1 MTLAHAILPTGPL
14 MIVDGFAAPGFLFLG
29 LLALL
34 LWVGPL
40 AARDARHGALRTA
53 AFLLAVL
60 ALAQP
65 HRLAADDGAHRV
77 VALDRSA
84 SVAPGARDAAVAA
97 VAGLPAPGG
106 QDRLTVVDLAPPGA
120 APVDAPEGA
129 RVVRVPAEGRSDLG
143 ALLDA
148 VAREVPAGAARA
160 GALLITDGLGTD
172 DARGSDSLLA
182 RADLAARGVP
192 VDLALV
198 EPLEGDLRAV
208 GLDLRGAAR
217 VGREVVAVAR
227 VEGGGQV
234 VTVTLADEE
243 GELARA
249 DGVVADGEVRVP
261 LVLAP
266 RAAGFVDVRLTVEVT
281 DGADPRGGD
290 LVLER
295 TIAVDDPMRVAYLG
309 ERVEG
314 GAERLGALLGD
325 GFEVVPCEP
334 GDLAPGAA
342 AHGAAVV
349 VVDDRPAA
357 SLDEGVQQ
365 GLVAAVEAGAR
376 GLVMAGGEAS
386 FGPGGYHDLPL
397 EAALPVEFVQKEEKR
412 DPSTTLVVIIDTS
425 GSMGGNRV
433 QLAKEVSRLAIRRL
447 LPHDKVGL
455 VEFYGAKR
463 WAVPIQPASNSIEI
477 ERALNRLDAG
487 GGTVILPAI
496 EEAYY
501 GLKNVRTRYKH
512 VLILTDGGVESG
524 AFEPLVRRMADEG
537 MTVSTVLVGPEAH
550 SEFLFNI
557 ANWGRGRFYNVPN
570 RFNLPEILLKQPATA
585 KLPAY
590 RPGVVQIRAQGGESW
605 WGEIEREEL
614 PPLSGYVETRRRPG
628 AEVLVETA
636 DEGHPVLATWRYGA
650 GRVSALT
657 TEPTGPGTEGWR
669 DWSGQGELL
678 ARVVERTAA
687 EDPSGFRL
695 RAVRE
700 PGGALVVLQST
711 RPSPSSAP
719 GVRVGR
725 GPDAAELA
733 LVRVAPDRWQAH
745 VEWDGR
751 TPLCVE
757 ARAGGAPAARAVLPA
772 HVGAASELQVPA
784 SAARALADRLGPL
797 GARVDLA
804 SLPEE
809 GVRVAALDGAAA
821 PRVRHLAP
829 LLALLALLAYVAD
842 IALRRS
848 PAARL
853 QQ

>member
-1 MTLAHAILPTGPL
+1 MTVSHAILPPGPL
-14 MIVDGFAAPGFLFLG
+14 MIVDGFAAPGFLFFA
-29 LLALL
+29 LAVLL

-40 AARDARHGALRTA
+40 AARDARHGALRTV

-65 HRLAADDGAHRV
+65 YRRPADEAAHRV
-77 VALDRSA
+77 VAVDRSQSTAADARA
-84 SVAPGARDAAVAA
+84 SAEAAVAA
-97 VAGLPAPGG
+97 LAAPRGE
-106 QDRLTVVDLAPPGA
+106 DRLTVVDLAPA
-120 APVDAPEGA
+120 DAPPLDAPEGA
-129 RVVRVPAEGRSDLG
+129 RVVRVASEGASDLA

-148 VAREVPAGAARA
+148 AAREVPVGAARA
-160 GALLITDGLGTD
+160 GLAVITDGRGTD
-172 DARGSDSLLA
+172 DPLGSDSLVARQDLLGRGIPTDHVLLA
-182 RADLAARGVP
+182 P
-192 VDLALV
+192 VA
-198 EPLEGDLRAV
+198 GDLRAV

-227 VEGGGQV
+227 IEGGGQV
-234 VTVTLADEE
+234 VSVRLEDAE
-243 GELARA
+243 GELARVDDLAA
-249 DGVVADGEVRVP
+249 DGDVRVP
-261 LVLAP
+261 LTFTP
-266 RAAGFVDVRLTVEVT
+266 RRAGFADVRLTVEVT

-290 LVLER
+290 LALER

-314 GAERLGALLGD
+314 GGERLGELLGD
-325 GFEVVPCEP
+325 GFEVVACEP
-334 GDLAPGAA
+334 GDASAMA
-342 AHGAAVV
+342 GAAVV

-357 SLDEGVQQ
+357 SLDEDAQRDI
-365 GLVAAVEAGAR
+365 VAAVEAGAR
-376 GLVMAGGEAS
+376 GLVVAGGEAS

-397 EAALPVEFVQKEEKR
+397 ETALPVEFVQKEEKR

-524 AFEPLVRRMADEG
+524 AFEPLLRRMADEG

-590 RPGVVQIRAQGGESW
+590 RPGVVQVRAQGGESW
-605 WGEIEREEL
+605 WGEIEREAL

-636 DEGHPVLATWRYGA
+636 DERHPVLATWRYGA
-650 GRVSALT
+650 GRVSAFT

-669 DWSGQGELL
+669 DWAGQGELL

-687 EDPSGFRL
+687 EDAAGFRL

-700 PGGALVVLQST
+700 PGGARVVAQAT
-711 RPSPSSAP
+711 HGAP
-719 GVRVGR
+719 AQAPRVLVGR
-725 GPDAAELA
+725 GADAAEVA

-751 TPLCVE
+751 TALCAEGRV
-757 ARAGGAPAARAVLPA
+757 GGAPVLRTVLPA
-772 HVGAASELQVPA
+772 FAGPARELQVPA
-784 SAARALADRLGPL
+784 AAAEDLAVRLAPL
-797 GARVDLA
+797 GERSDLA
-804 SLPEE
+804 GFAGR
-809 GVRVAALDGAAA
+809 GVRVAELDA
-821 PRVRHLAP
+821 PRAARVSHLAP
-829 LLALLALLAYVAD
+829 LLALLALLAYIAD

-848 PAARL
+848 PAARVS
-853 QQ
+853 Q